1 MQADLNAFFV
11 HARQRCEQTLHHA
24 LQNLPAMPQQLT
36 EAMRYSAL
44 AGGKRIRPCL
54 TYAAAEALGADLAIA
69 DIPAAAVEMMHC
81 YSLIHDDLPAMDNDD
96 LRRGKP
102 TVHKAF
108 DEATAILAGDALQSL
123 AFQILSEQQQFSART
138 SCRMLAVLASAGG
151 CNGMI
156 AGQGLDL
163 AAVGKGLSLAQLE
176 TMHQLK
182 TGALISAAV
191 ELGALAAGCTDT
203 RTLNTLA
210 TYSRCIGLAFQV
222 QDDILD
228 VTSDTQTL
236 GKTQGA
242 DVALNKPTYVSLL
255 GLAGAQDKAS
265 QLIEEALQAL
275 AQLPGNAETLAAIA
289 NYITERRH

>member
-1 MQADLNAFFV
+1 MQADLNAFFLL
-11 HARQRCEQTLHHA
+11 ARQRCEQTLNTA
-24 LQNLPAMPQQLT
+24 LQNLPAMPDRLT

-54 TYAAAEALGADLAIA
+54 TYAAADALGADLALA
-69 DIPAAAVEMMHC
+69 DIPAAAIEMMHC

-123 AFQILSEQQQFSART
+123 AFQILSEQQQFSDQTTR
-138 SCRMLAVLASAGG
+138 RMLCVLASAGG

-156 AGQGLDL
+156 AGQGIDL
-163 AAVGKGLSLAQLE
+163 AAVGKGLSLSQLE

-203 RTLNTLA
+203 STLA
-210 TYSRCIGLAFQV
+210 ALASYSRCIGLAFQV
-222 QDDILD
+222 RDDILD

-242 DVALNKPTYVSLL
+242 DEALNKPTYVSLL
-255 GLAGAQDKAS
+255 GLTGAREKAD
-265 QLIEEALQAL
+265 QLIKDALL
-275 AQLPGNAETLAAIA
+275 TLEQLPGNTQTLAAIA
-289 NYITERRH
+289 TYITDRRH

>member
-1 MQADLNAFFV
+1 M
-11 HARQRCEQTLHHA
+11 A
-24 LQNLPAMPQQLT
+24 LQNLPAMPVRLT

-54 TYAAAEALGADLAIA
+54 TYAAANALGAEISIA
-69 DIPAAAVEMMHC
+69 DIPAAAIEMMHC

-108 DEATAILAGDALQSL
+108 DEATAILAGDALQCL
-123 AFQILSEQQQFSART
+123 AFQIISEQQQFNAQT
-138 SCRMLAVLASAGG
+138 TCRMLSVLASAGG
-151 CNGMI
+151 CSGMI
-156 AGQGLDL
+156 AGQGIDL
-163 AAVGKGLSLAQLE
+163 AAVGKGLSLAELE
-176 TMHQLK
+176 IMHQLK

-191 ELGALAAGCTDT
+191 ELGALAAGCTDS
-203 RTLNTLA
+203 RTLAALA
-210 TYSRCIGLAFQV
+210 TYARSIGLAFQV

-255 GLAGAQDKAS
+255 GLAGAREKAD
-265 QLIEEALQAL
+265 QLVKDALQAL
-275 AQLPGNAETLAAIA
+275 EQLPGETQTLADIA
-289 NYITERRH
+289 TYITDRRH